1 MGNVAAVIVTFN
13 RKHLL
18 SKCLEAVRAQTRPCE
33 RLFIIDNASS
43 DGTYE
48 FLAARGL
55 LDEAVEYV
63 RLAVNTG
70 SAGGF
75 HEGMRRAYDAGF
87 EWLWLMD
94 DDGCPAPDCLERLLS
109 FSTVLDVIGPAVVRP
124 DDPARLTWGLRS
136 VRPGGRFR
144 MWRSITSLA
153 DLRSQAAGEVYEG
166 IAALFNGVLIRRQV
180 PEAIGFVLADL
191 FIWGDENEYLM
202 RCKAASF
209 RVGVA
214 VNAFHYHAFVR
225 PRHSSRWKFYYLYRN
240 TMYIHWRYGRMA
252 LPSPLRPWYPI
263 YISLRLL
270 FDLPSIS
277 PQYVITVLRGAR
289 LALQGELVAYD
300 RAGGAATEVVAM
312 ARPGVASSVQPLGP
326 G

>member
-1 MGNVAAVIVTFN
+1 MGSVAAVIVTFN

-18 SKCLEAVRAQTRPCE
+18 GKCLEAVRAQTRPCE

-43 DGTYE
+43 DGTPE
-48 FLAARGL
+48 FLVDQGL
-55 LDEAVEYV
+55 LDASIEYV
-63 RLAVNTG
+63 RMPVNAG

-75 HEGMRRAYDAGF
+75 HEGMRRACEAGF
-87 EWLWLMD
+87 DWLWLMD

-109 FSTVLDVIGPAVVRP
+109 SSAVLDVIGPAVVRP
-124 DDPARLTWGLRS
+124 DDPTRLTWGLRS

-144 MWRSITSLA
+144 TWTSIENLA
-153 DLRSQAAGEVYEG
+153 DLRRHAGGDVYEG

-202 RCKAASF
+202 RCKAACF

-214 VNAFHYHAFVR
+214 VNAFHYHAYAR

-240 TMYIHWRYGRMA
+240 TMYIHWRYGRLA
-252 LPSPLRPWYPI
+252 LPSLLRPWYPI

-270 FDLPSIS
+270 LDFPSIS
-277 PQYVITVLRGAR
+277 PSYVLTVLRGAR
-289 LALQGELVAYD
+289 LALRGQLVAYE
-300 RAGGAATEVVAM
+300 RASGATAEVVAT
-312 ARPGVASSVQPLGP
+312 ARPGVAS
-326 G
+326 